1 MNQAWKPTPKT
12 ELRQIQIEQY
22 LPPVVRKV
30 REYEGITSTEN
41 PELQLLLEAFQNAL
55 DDQFVYTATEK
66 GIERWEKML
75 DIKPPHNSTLEQRRA
90 AILAILLA
98 KIPINL
104 DIIQTII
111 ETYLGVPV
119 KLELWWN
126 ENNRTWGQIKND
138 FMNWGDVKRYKW
150 GDFYQNREP
159 YTITVHYQNTIEVT
173 NLEPLLKMIYRL
185 LPANLKVKFLFK
197 YQTWGDIKRMYKN
210 WGEVKQATW
219 KRIKMGVK

>member
-1 MNQAWKPTPKT
+1 MNQAWKPTPKA
-12 ELRQIQIEQY
+12 ELRQIQIEEY

-30 REYEGITSTEN
+30 REYDGITSTEN

-55 DDQFVYTATEK
+55 DDQFVYTATKK

-75 DIKPPHNSTLEQRRA
+75 DIKPPPNSTLDQRRA
-90 AILAILLA
+90 AILAIILA

-126 ENNRTWGQIKND
+126 EDNRTWGQIKNN

-159 YTITVHYQNTIEVT
+159 YTITVHYQNTLEIT

-185 LPANLKVKFLFK
+185 LPANLKMKFVFK

>member
-1 MNQAWKPTPKT
+1 MNQAWKPTQKT

-75 DIKPPHNSTLEQRRA
+75 DIKPPPDSTLDQRRA